1 MATKPKTT
9 AITKKTTSTTKSSG
23 SDAVRKIQTD
33 LNKKGANLK
42 VDGIQGKLTNAALAK
57 YGTPSS
63 NVTKAGK
70 DASPILNYKNS
81 AAAKANSKSSSNSS
95 SNTKVIPTSTA
106 KNSNNIFST
115 IAKGFKDSLNNAKA
129 IAPKTLTAAPI
140 NAPMNFG
147 SVTSFGDQNK
157 SAPST
162 QYRDINTGVVY
173 TQEGLKS
180 AGINP
185 NSPNIDKGQSSVPL
199 GFNPVLG
206 GGDFSKPEAF
216 IAPLASNVP
225 AAPAPISST
234 PTPPAGSGGTTTNK
248 STTTLQDGT
257 TITQT
262 SPEMAVG
269 YTSPAGATLTEGS
282 ANITNSANN
291 IMALRDSSIN
301 DAKNY
306 PWTSTATTNA
316 DIIKY
321 NEIAT
326 TNLARNLQSMEQF
339 NVWSASPGGQKFFT
353 DNPSITPEA
362 VASKIQPVVNGVVSA
377 QTTPEYLA
385 NLPKS
390 YASLEPERQLLNEQ
404 MALEQGWTKEQKD
417 ILVGADGKGGMLATQ
432 KTEAQ
437 ATIDALKIQIDNREQ
452 RIKDKLKLEI
462 QKNNEELKVIDAD
475 LELQQLAAKSSM
487 TGLLAK
493 LGALDTSGAAMGAL
507 QNVDAKYDTEQA
519 RLRAKVAMANSELK
533 LNAEIAIDDLEGQY
547 DNKVL
552 EINSDLS
559 KSEREIRLDIMKLD
573 YETKKDMLQVK
584 MKWQD
589 AIQTQKD
596 KYEAASK
603 KAAEDWTSEW
613 FTTAGA
619 NLFKDMPKEF
629 QLEWMNNNFF
639 GKKPDGY
646 KTGDIQV
653 GQQFVDYQ
661 KTQPVKQDSVLT
673 NTQIA
678 KTIAWMKNE
687 GESQESINM
696 FLNGSSEEQSFIAS
710 EAGAI

>member
-1 MATKPKTT
+1 MATKPKKT

-42 VDGIQGKLTNAALAK
+42 VDGISGKLTQAAQKK
-57 YGTPSS
+57 YGASVSNNLPPRNDTDYGVLSKKSGGSKSNSVAGYSS
-63 NVTKAGK
+63 YA
-70 DASPILNYKNS
+70 DLKNS
-81 AAAKANSKSSSNSS
+81 IKPYSNKSTNTKTKTGLFADLTKRITDAISPNSLKGSVPDANIFDGAYNRTSDYQVDPLGGKPEVDPNVKVQSPFQIIGGMVTG
-95 SNTKVIPTSTA
+95 SNT
-106 KNSNNIFST
+106 
-115 IAKGFKDSLNNAKA
+115 GFKKPAETPIYNTPTTDN
-129 IAPKTLTAAPI
+129 TA
-140 NAPMNFG
+140 
-147 SVTSFGDQNK
+147 
-157 SAPST
+157 
-162 QYRDINTGVVY
+162 
-173 TQEGLKS
+173 LS
-180 AGINP
+180 AG
-185 NSPNIDKGQSSVPL
+185 Q
-199 GFNPVLG
+199 
-206 GGDFSKPEAF
+206 FSGT
-216 IAPLASNVP
+216 
-225 AAPAPISST
+225 APAPAPVQSGT
-234 PTPPAGSGGTTTNK
+234 NTGGTTVNK
-248 STTTLQDGT
+248 STTTMADGT

-262 SPEMAVG
+262 SPETQALGM
-269 YTSPAGATLTEGS
+269 TSPSGITPGGAG
-282 ANITNSANN
+282 ITNGLN
-291 IMALRDSSIN
+291 SIITGLDGKIGGVKN
-301 DAKNY
+301 D
-306 PWTSTATTNA
+306 PFTSTATTSDN
-316 DIIKY
+316 IVKY
-321 NEIAT
+321 TDAAT
-326 TNLARNLQSMEQF
+326 TQAANLFSSVEEF
-339 NVWSASPGGQKFFT
+339 NTWSATPIGQKFLQ
-353 DNPSITPEA
+353 DNAAKGITPEKI
-362 VASKIQPVVNGVVSA
+362 VAKIQPTVNGVVGA

-385 NLPKS
+385 SLDKS
-390 YASLEPERQLLNEQ
+390 YASLEPQRKLLNEQ

-547 DNKVL
+547 DEKVL

-646 KTGDIQV
+646 KTPETQV
-653 GQQFVDYQ
+653 GSQFLEYQ
-661 KTQPVKQDSVLT
+661 KSHPAETKVTNVEITQMVNQQMGTAGWKSASKDEK
-673 NTQIA
+673 IA
-678 KTIAWMKNE
+678 YIRSLGGDPADF
-687 GESQESINM
+687 G
-696 FLNGSSEEQSFIAS
+696 L
-710 EAGAI
+710 